1 MWYTFSVI
9 PQLIIPQVV
18 IPQLIIL
25 QLVQHSMTTYSPV
38 LNLKQAPG
46 MQWCN
51 HASILEISSCASCR
65 SRFKEDGSGET
76 SCTQQKLSKSEG
88 ELKSGCWHVKG
99 RCEDKKSKLGTW
111 ESFLPPLTLSV
122 TNLELMSSLMAAIF
136 IPNSLPNYQLP

>member
-46 MQWCN
+46 MQ
-51 HASILEISSCASCR
+51 
-65 SRFKEDGSGET
+65 
-76 SCTQQKLSKSEG
+76 
-88 ELKSGCWHVKG
+88 
-99 RCEDKKSKLGTW
+99 
-111 ESFLPPLTLSV
+111 
-122 TNLELMSSLMAAIF
+122 
-136 IPNSLPNYQLP
+136 